1 VGNYTLREAERE
13 ALIGWIDRALDMDP
27 PLVSI
32 CVDRK
37 VGRSTSQQGEL
48 QTEELAILASTGG
61 AAAIIEEVVERW
73 GQHGGR
79 WQLRL
84 MIDAGEGQPKRQLK
98 RSFDLQKIRATE
110 KSGSARGSA
119 QGVEEL
125 THAFGAAFSA
135 QVEAQQIAQNNS
147 HDTLLAL
154 INQTQEAGL
163 VRLQEATTYQAT
175 IDGLRQSLFE
185 TQVRL
190 TLAEQQSAITPELLQ
205 QIAPAVMTFLGALTQ
220 RWLADGTAPAAAQVA
235 SPAPPPAESSQE

>member
-1 VGNYTLREAERE
+1 MGNYTLREAERE

-61 AAAIIEEVVERW
+61 AGAILEEVVERW

-84 MIDAGEGQPKRQLK
+84 MIDSGEGQPKRQLK
-98 RSFDLQKIRATE
+98 RSFDLQKIRGAE
-110 KSGSARGSA
+110 KGGGARGSA

-125 THAFGAAFSA
+125 THAFGAAFNA

-147 HDTLLAL
+147 HETLLAL
-154 INQTQEAGL
+154 ISQTQEAGL
-163 VRLQEATTYQAT
+163 VRLQEATSYQAT
-175 IDGLRQSLFE
+175 IDGLRQSLFRAE
-185 TQVRL
+185 VSL
-190 TLAEQQSAITPELLQ
+190 ALAEQQSAITPELIQ
-205 QIAPAVMTFLGALTQ
+205 QMAPSIMTFIAAMTQKLLNVEDGA
-220 RWLADGTAPAAAQVA
+220 APQVA
-235 SPAPPPAESSQE
+235 SSAPPAGDPAQK

>member
-1 VGNYTLREAERE
+1 MGNYTLREAERE

-61 AAAIIEEVVERW
+61 AGAILEEVVERW

-98 RSFDLQKIRATE
+98 RSFDLQKIRAAE
-110 KSGSARGSA
+110 KGGGARGSA

-125 THAFGAAFSA
+125 THAFGAAFNA

-147 HDTLLAL
+147 HETLLAL
-154 INQTQEAGL
+154 ISQPQEAGL

-220 RWLADGTAPAAAQVA
+220 KWLADGTAPAAQVA
-235 SPAPPPAESSQE
+235 SPAPHPAESSPE